1 MSGISGR
8 TSVPQ
13 PPPTKT
19 VVMYRN
25 GDAFFPGRKFVINQ
39 RHMSTFDTFL
49 GSVTQRV
56 EAPFGAVRNVYTPRD
71 GHRILDL
78 EHLQHGERYV
88 AAGAERFKKLDYLHI
103 TTKKPQRK
111 KNELIRPVIHS
122 RIIVSARWKKVLHES
137 CTINVF
143 TNGDI
148 LVPPARILIPKY
160 TLRNWDRVLA
170 MVTEKVHLRT
180 GAVHRLCMLD
190 GTPLL
195 GSVEL
200 EHNQYY
206 VAVGTEKFKLLPYF
220 QWVPSKGTMRDTG
233 HGFYNALLPPLRKDK
248 IKDMY
253 SPEGGDSDSAIL
265 SSPLQSMDR
274 RGPSIGHLRD
284 HTDSFFYAKEERA
297 KQSKQSSKFPNL
309 LSTGEGSVFKA
320 KHKRK
325 ETQGAYE
332 VQEDSHMKVDL
343 PIDQVIA
350 KIVEE
355 EQIDSGNQLQKEH
368 KARESRSPYK
378 ILLKDGKQASIPSI
392 QTTPS
397 PQNTSD
403 PKHPPKQDCELSGD
417 FKKTSADISQEQHR
431 QRQRQPKGLEKN
443 EKDSRSANSSLKKR
457 HKGGRSSTSLT
468 ATDQELPGSLKE
480 EAKEQERFSN
490 LFGIRLPMSDVF
502 KDKTKK

>member
-8 TSVPQ
+8 ASVPQ

-160 TLRNWDRVLA
+160 TLRNWGVLA

-233 HGFYNALLPPLRKDK
+233 HGNSREITTRTKVLQCIATSIKKGQDKRHANINTARKHLK
-248 IKDMY
+248 Q
-253 SPEGGDSDSAIL
+253 
-265 SSPLQSMDR
+265 LQ
-274 RGPSIGHLRD
+274 
-284 HTDSFFYAKEERA
+284 AKEERA

-368 KARESRSPYK
+368 K
-378 ILLKDGKQASIPSI
+378 
-392 QTTPS
+392 
-397 PQNTSD
+397 
-403 PKHPPKQDCELSGD
+403 
-417 FKKTSADISQEQHR
+417 TSADISQEQHR

-457 HKGGRSSTSLT
+457 HKVFINWVKRTKLT
-468 ATDQELPGSLKE
+468 L
-480 EAKEQERFSN
+480 
-490 LFGIRLPMSDVF
+490 IH
-502 KDKTKK
+502 